1 MSFSIGETVGRYR
14 ITEQLGQG
22 GMATVYRAYDANL
35 DRYVAIKAM
44 HQAFREDTNFLARFK
59 REAQIVAKLRHPHI
73 VTVHEFDE
81 HHGQPYLVMEFIEG
95 ETLKARLT
103 RKPFTMKETV
113 ATMTAVGQALTYAH
127 EQGVLHR
134 DIKPSNILL
143 DKAGRPYLTDFGLAR
158 MVQAG
163 ESTLSQDMLLGTP
176 QYISPEQAQGI
187 RELGPATDIYS
198 LGIVLYQLVVGRVP
212 YSADTPYAIIH
223 DHIYKPLPMPSQV
236 NPNVPP
242 EVERVLLKA
251 LAKEPGDR
259 FQSAVEMVS
268 AFQAAVEAT
277 QLDEM
282 ALRTV
287 KAPVPPVS
295 PPDKPKGFTPAI
307 PAAAPSTPETAA
319 LTPTA
324 QLQKRRRTLWM
335 LGGLGAFIFI
345 CLLSLFIAIAA
356 TANSDLRSDTDIP
369 TGNPQ
374 HSATDE
380 AAHDQAAIPQLS
392 VAEAQQLVEDN
403 PDDPA
408 AQFALALALLRDD
421 QRTEAQAA
429 LNQGTQLALEANNPA
444 LISAAGQEAA
454 EMGYTL
460 EALTL
465 YMHTLPLLA
474 DRPALRNEIGY
485 AIYNTA
491 SSAERR
497 DVAILRRVTESRPDS
512 APLQALLARAYLS
525 IHQLDAAEQAITTAL
540 ELDGALPEAHLIL
553 GELYAASG
561 QRDEAEAEW
570 RFAMTASDA
579 PAWVMEQAEALLAD
593 SAQ

>member
-95 ETLKARLT
+95 ETLKARLA

-176 QYISPEQAQGI
+176 QYISPEQAQGV

-268 AFQAAVEAT
+268 AFQAAIDAT

-287 KAPVPPVS
+287 KAPTPPVS
-295 PPDKPKGFTPAI
+295 PPDKPREFTPAI
-307 PAAAPSTPETAA
+307 PAAAPSVPATAA
-319 LTPTA
+319 LTSTA
-324 QLQKRRRTLWM
+324 QLQRRRRTLWM

-356 TANSDLRSDTDIP
+356 TTNSDLRSDTDIP
-369 TGNPQ
+369 IGTPQ
-374 HSATDE
+374 HDATDE
-380 AAHDQAAIPQLS
+380 PVQDQVTIPQLS
-392 VAEAQQLVEDN
+392 VAEARQMAENN
-403 PDDPA
+403 PDDPL
-408 AQFALALALLRDD
+408 AQFALALALLSDD

-444 LISAAGQEAA
+444 LISEAAQQAA

-485 AIYNTA
+485 SIYNMA
-491 SSAERR
+491 GSAERR
-497 DVAILRRVTESRPDS
+497 DVAVLRRVTESRPDS

-525 IHQLDAAEQAITTAL
+525 IHQLEAAEQAITTAL

-561 QRDEAEAEW
+561 RQDEAEAEW

-579 PAWVMEQAEALLAD
+579 PAWVIEQAEALLAD
-593 SAQ
+593 SVQ